1 MHLAWGSVSQVSAV
15 ELIPSASI
23 LLYCV
28 FRKEVTVHGSHLL
41 SGEFCSLLL
50 ESGVYTLSYLRFCE
64 GHLSFRPY
72 SLSVSFIY
80 SYGLKG
86 IYFIHWVIIQ
96 NHFYLFC
103 LNCSSSDHWEL
114 FKKQTPGSL
123 WHFDISW
130 SVCVCVCVCVGLFHF
145 IILINALG
153 SSCVIHAPALTLVHF
168 SRNPGSF
175 YWKMVLETKMW
186 TLGNTI

>member
-41 SGEFCSLLL
+41 SGEFCSPLL

-130 SVCVCVCVCVGLFHF
+130 SVCVCVCVCRPFSLHHTYKCSR
-145 IILINALG
+145 LLLCNSCPSLKT
-153 SSCVIHAPALTLVHF
+153 SSFFKEPWFLLLENGI
-168 SRNPGSF
+168 RNQD
-175 YWKMVLETKMW
+175 V
-186 TLGNTI
+186 NTG